1 MRGERGAPAWALAGI
16 VMFLLGVSGPAR
28 ACEPVKEVPDSLQVA
43 WVSKAG
49 ATAGNNSW
57 LEVVQLGE
65 LRGLIGRSSR
75 DSPTVLRALG
85 LLGRV
90 QKARAAYK
98 VVVFEVARASM
109 CRPMD
114 GEPGTDVAGVP
125 ICDHPEQRQGVGVK
139 PAAYTGCGYGT
150 NLGAGVR
157 GLDIFRVRWADAV
170 AKGFCVLPWDRMLAE
185 G

>member
-1 MRGERGAPAWALAGI
+1 MTARRLLAAA
-16 VMFLLGVSGPAR
+16 LLGAFVVAAAPTPAA

-43 WVSKAG
+43 WVSHTPAS
-49 ATAGNNSW
+49 AGNNSW

-65 LRGLIGRSSR
+65 LRGLIERSAR
-75 DSPTVLRALG
+75 DSTTVLRALW
-85 LLGRV
+85 LLGRT
-90 QKARAAYK
+90 QKTKAAFK
-98 VVVFEVARASM
+98 VVVFEVARAAL

-125 ICDHPEQRQGVGVK
+125 ICDKPEQRQGAGVRA
-139 PAAYTGCGYGT
+139 AAYTGCGYGT

-157 GLDIFRVRWADAV
+157 GLDTFRVRWADAV